1 MRHARLSDGLLELL
15 PRPRG
20 RSRSDVVREAIEPY
34 PDATRQAE
42 LDPLIVTPTQTV
54 GQEIHEPGR

>member
-1 MRHARLSDGLLELL
+1 
-15 PRPRG
+15 
-20 RSRSDVVREAIEPY
+20 VREAIEPY